1 MAALREA
8 FALCG
13 LCPAGGVGLGSGL
26 LALQPGAEPDH
37 VLLTDRGRTATLFKV
52 SDQKPLGCW
61 SVKHGQIITCPVV
74 CNFET
79 REYIAVHDNK
89 VLRIWKDEDV
99 NLDKVFKAT
108 LSAEVYRVHSL
119 PHAEPLV
126 LFRGGGVRTLDV
138 LLEAPQQEIE
148 NVISDEVIKW
158 SEAFLEGQQPVL
170 VFVTEKDGDFFVY
183 LQKPKMRSLHKYK
196 LEQQESSNP
205 LSFTAYISK
214 QSITL
219 LCLYSSDSVY
229 KVMIPLQQNN
239 EEEEQTLSKS
249 LLLNLSMS
257 GSVLKGT
264 SFVVLDKDHVAVLGS
279 LAASGEESKECL
291 TIWNTKFQTLQ
302 ASKELPLGTSG
313 QLWCYGEKFFFTH
326 GKVLTVVIY
335 KCETS
340 SLAAAVG
347 RLKDS
352 QTSDVFSFANWNT
365 LGDEELLVSCPS
377 AALKSEYKMT
387 LRSKKNTVVNVHP
400 DTSTVGQFL
409 IVIKHASTAA
419 VEDELGQL
427 LSRAQTPDFQA
438 TIGCVITALINRCK
452 TDPAFYPRNFL
463 VQIIQKRD
471 LSYSLCPDLMAVA
484 LEKKDV
490 HLLQICLQRFPD
502 IPEEITYT
510 CLKVF
515 LSISDD
521 DLERTDVNL
530 ESVICYIDIE
540 PTNKEVKTEV
550 VENGFSTELEEDGCN
565 VTAIKET
572 YVTDSV
578 EFCPVG
584 PRKAALLYP
593 LNISSIT
600 PHRNAV
606 LHSAYSETFLLPHL
620 KDLPAQQAVVSILKQ
635 KSLHILIYWE
645 EERRKVLVLFLRYL
659 HYLYVK
665 CSEKVNTT
673 LPGILSPTINQIMD
687 WMCLLLDAHFTVMV
701 MLPEAK
707 GLLSNMHKF
716 VKAQVRFYSELNK
729 IEGSLQELQRIKCQ
743 KESPA
748 YSIEVLELI

>member
-1 MAALREA
+1 M
-8 FALCG
+8 F
-13 LCPAGGVGLGSGL
+13 SF
-26 LALQPGAEPDH
+26 DH
-37 VLLTDRGRTATLFKV
+37 ESNPQHV

-79 REYIAVHDNK
+79 HEYIAVHDNK
-89 VLRIWKDEDV
+89 VLRIWKDKDV

-148 NVISDEVIKW
+148 DVISDEVIKW

-170 VFVTEKDGDFFVY
+170 IFVTEKDGDFFVY
-183 LQKPKMRSLHKYK
+183 VQKLKMRSLHKYK
-196 LEQQESSNP
+196 LEQQELSNP
-205 LSFTAYISK
+205 LCFTAYIKK
-214 QSITL
+214 QIITL
-219 LCLYSSDSVY
+219 LCLYSSDSIY
-229 KVMIPLQQNN
+229 KVLIPLQQNS

-249 LLLNLSMS
+249 LLLNLSIS

-279 LAASGEESKECL
+279 LAASDEESKECL

-347 RLKDS
+347 KLKDS
-352 QTSDVFSFANWNT
+352 QTSDLCSFLNWNT
-365 LGDEELLVSCPS
+365 LQDEELLVSCQSQQS
-377 AALKSEYKMT
+377 AALKSESTMT
-387 LRSKKNTVVNVHP
+387 LRSKK
-400 DTSTVGQFL
+400 STVENIQPGASTIGQL
-409 IVIKHASTAA
+409 LLSIKDASTAA
-419 VEDELGQL
+419 VEDELRQL
-427 LSRAQTPDFQA
+427 LSKVQRPDFQA
-438 TIGCVITALINRCK
+438 AIGSVISALINRCK

-463 VQIIQKRD
+463 IQMIQKRE

-502 IPEEITYT
+502 IPEEITYA

-515 LSISDD
+515 LSISDEY
-521 DLERTDVNL
+521 LERTDVDL
-530 ESVICYIDIE
+530 ESVISYIDIE
-540 PTNKEVKTEV
+540 PNNKEVKTEV
-550 VENGFSTELEEDGCN
+550 VENGFSTELEEDGCD
-565 VTAIKET
+565 VTGMKEIHMM
-572 YVTDSV
+572 DSV

-584 PRKAALLYP
+584 PQKAALL
-593 LNISSIT
+593 
-600 PHRNAV
+600 NAV

-620 KDLPAQQAVVSILKQ
+620 KGLPAQQA
-635 KSLHILIYWE
+635 
-645 EERRKVLVLFLRYL
+645 VLFLRYL

-665 CSEKVNTT
+665 CSERINTT
-673 LPGILSPTINQIMD
+673 LPGVLSPTVSQIMD

-707 GLLSNMHKF
+707 RLLSSMHKF
-716 VKAQVRFYSELNK
+716 VRAQVRFYSELNK

-743 KESPA
+743 TDTQA

>member
-1 MAALREA
+1 MAALCEA
-8 FALCG
+8 FTLCG
-13 LCPAGGVGLGSGL
+13 LGPTGGVGLGSGL
-26 LALQPGAEPDH
+26 LALEPGADPDH

-79 REYIAVHDNK
+79 HEYIAVHDNK

-108 LSAEVYRVHSL
+108 LSAEVYRIHSV

-158 SEAFLEGQQPVL
+158 SEAFLEGQQPVV

-196 LEQQESSNP
+196 LEQQELSNP
-205 LSFTAYISK
+205 LSFTAYIRK
-214 QSITL
+214 QIITL
-219 LCLYSSDSVY
+219 LCLYSSDTVY

-249 LLLNLSMS
+249 LLLNLSIS

-326 GKVLTVVIY
+326 GKVLTVVMY

-365 LGDEELLVSCPS
+365 LGDEELLVSCQSQQS
-377 AALKSEYKMT
+377 AALKSESKMT
-387 LRSKKNTVVNVHP
+387 LRSKKNTVVNVQP

-427 LSRAQTPDFQA
+427 LSKAQTPDFQA

-452 TDPAFYPRNFL
+452 TDPTFYPRNFL
-463 VQIIQKRD
+463 VQMIQKRD

-521 DLERTDVNL
+521 YLERTDVNL

-540 PTNKEVKTEV
+540 PTNREVKTEV
-550 VENGFSTELEEDGCN
+550 VENGFNTELEEDCCS
-565 VTAIKET
+565 VTGIKET
-572 YVTDSV
+572 YVTESV

-584 PRKAALLYP
+584 PRKAALL
-593 LNISSIT
+593 
-600 PHRNAV
+600 NAV

-620 KDLPAQQAVVSILKQ
+620 KDLPAQQAV
-635 KSLHILIYWE
+635 
-645 EERRKVLVLFLRYL
+645 LFLRYL

-665 CSEKVNTT
+665 CSEKINTT

-707 GLLSNMHKF
+707 GLLSSMHKF
-716 VKAQVRFYSELNK
+716 VRAQVRFYSELNK

-743 KESPA
+743 KEPPA